1 MIKSELLEEKYR
13 VQKKLAKESATA
25 KEYLKRSHMTAEKI
39 SKRYGF
45 SLNYIEL
52 HNNASDTEG
61 NSAALHHDIL
71 RDV

>member
-13 VQKKLAKESATA
+13 VQKKLAKESATV

-39 SKRYGF
+39 SKQYGF

-52 HNNASDTEG
+52 PNTNPNT
-61 NSAALHHDIL
+61 
-71 RDV
+71 